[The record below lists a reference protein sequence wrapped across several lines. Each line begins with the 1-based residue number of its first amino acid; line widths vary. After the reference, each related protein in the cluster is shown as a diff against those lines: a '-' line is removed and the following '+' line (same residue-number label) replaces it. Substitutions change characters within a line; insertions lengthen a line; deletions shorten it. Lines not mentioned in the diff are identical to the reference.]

1 MTHMSKITV
10 TCRKCIQERQFEPVE
25 FTATAE
31 MTFTDLDMPPMIE
44 RGCAQARRKAIAV
57 VEECFDEWL
66 RAKEAACQDQEKP

>member
-1 MTHMSKITV
+1 MAHLSKITV

-31 MTFTDLDMPPMIE
+31 MTFTEADTAPLVE

-57 VEECFDEWL
+57 VEECFDAWL
-66 RAKEAACQDQEKP
+66 NAKEASCQNQEKP